1 MQLISYLLILFFI
14 NLSVFAKGVDCLF
27 EEVYTSGEIQQGVL
41 LLDEDKLRYEYFDKK
56 LFTILFVNNKLF
68 LINNEDRSQ
77 VQIIEDQNNP
87 LPQLIDIYK
96 DFPDIKNNYS
106 INGNKFLIEKN
117 NDNFVKRI
125 GINSPRLNLSIYFNQ
140 CKMSN
145 LNSNLFNFNP
155 FVEYD

>member
-87 LPQLIDIYK
+87 VPQLIDIYK

-106 INGNKFLIEKN
+106 FNGNKFLIEKN
-117 NDNFVKRI
+117 NNNFVKRI
-125 GINSPRLNLSIYFNQ
+125 GINSSKLNLSIYFNQ
-140 CKMSN
+140 CKMTI

-155 FVEYD
+155 FIEYD